1 MTTTPNDIIKLALKD
16 SGVIGIGQTPSA
28 EDTNDAFTRLNW
40 MLAQWSKKRW
50 LVYHLLD
57 IAFTSTGALSYTV
70 GVGQQFNVKRPD
82 RLEGAYFRQLI
93 QSQPNQID
101 YPLELIESRETYS
114 QIALK
119 QLVSFPNYI
128 FYDSAYPVGFVY
140 PWPLPQANI
149 YEVHILVKETLTQF
163 TSLSQSIILPD
174 EYYAALFYNL
184 CARLRPAYQMPPD
197 QTVVALAKDALG
209 VIRGSNT
216 QIPRLVLPTD
226 LVRPGIYNVYSD
238 QVR

>member
-1 MTTTPNDIIKLALKD
+1 MTTPNDIIKLALKD

-28 EDTNDAFTRLNW
+28 EDTNDAFTRMNW

-57 IAFTSTGALSYTV
+57 ISFTSTGAQSYTV
-70 GVGQQFNVKRPD
+70 GLGQQFNVKRPD
-82 RLEGAYFRQLI
+82 RLEGAFFRQLI
-93 QSQPNQID
+93 PSQPNQID

-119 QLVSFPNYI
+119 TLTSFPNYI
-128 FYDSAYPVGFVY
+128 WYDSAFPVGFVY
-140 PWPLPQANI
+140 PWPLPQANL
-149 YEVHILVKETLTQF
+149 YSVHILVKETLSQF
-163 TSLSQSIILPD
+163 TSLAQEIILPD

-184 CARLRPAYQMPPD
+184 CARLRPAYQLPPD
-197 QTVVALAKDALG
+197 PTVVALAKDALA
-209 VIRGSNT
+209 VIRGSNA

-238 QVR
+238 QIR